1 MLRKIGF
8 KQYSCVKYYY
18 CRTFSSSN
26 CERYS
31 FFLPIFEPEISKTFC
46 VLYISQRYSVEK
58 SYTDNRVLCM
68 IDRRE
73 ILKRQISPMYMPLA
87 NTLAFLGRPLDRLVL
102 GINPSGAI
110 AKVVNQEEIAEQWR
124 QLKQTDEAQALLTD
138 LLIDL
143 SRGIS
148 NKLLEGKL
156 DDYKDILVKEQ
167 ECRDKMSVKTK

>member
-1 MLRKIGF
+1 
-8 KQYSCVKYYY
+8 
-18 CRTFSSSN
+18 
-26 CERYS
+26 
-31 FFLPIFEPEISKTFC
+31 
-46 VLYISQRYSVEK
+46 
-58 SYTDNRVLCM
+58 M

>member
-1 MLRKIGF
+1 MLNIIIVSLFLLVIVSGIR
-8 KQYSCVKYYY
+8 
-18 CRTFSSSN
+18 
-26 CERYS
+26 

-73 ILKRQISPMYMPLA
+73 FLKRQISPMYMPLA

-124 QLKQTDEAQALLTD
+124 QLKQTDEAHRHC
-138 LLIDL
+138 LLI
-143 SRGIS
+143 
-148 NKLLEGKL
+148 
-156 DDYKDILVKEQ
+156 Y
-167 ECRDKMSVKTK
+167 